1 MWRTLTCDSVACFLL
16 AEVCGEVRGSGACEK
31 RRACLTKGSMMKEDI
46 RLVMEEMRELVNVG
60 AGRGETTQTRANTAA
75 EDAHYF
81 KLSVSE
87 TALSACSI

>member
-1 MWRTLTCDSVACFLL
+1 
-16 AEVCGEVRGSGACEK
+16 
-31 RRACLTKGSMMKEDI
+31 MKEDI